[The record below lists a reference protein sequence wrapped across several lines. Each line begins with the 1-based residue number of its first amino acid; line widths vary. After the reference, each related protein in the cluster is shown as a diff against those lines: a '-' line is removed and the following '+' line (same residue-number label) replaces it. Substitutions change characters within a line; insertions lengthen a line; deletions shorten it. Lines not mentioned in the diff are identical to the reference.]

1 MNISETN
8 YASCGYTGLSNLGN
22 TCFLN
27 SCLQVLV
34 HTRELHN
41 IFNPNVLA
49 QIEQNA
55 TKPEA
60 QLLNEWKQLA
70 ELMWSGNGV
79 VKPIKFVQTV
89 QKVAQIKDV
98 EIFTGWAQNDTTEFL
113 RFLLDCFHTTI
124 ARPVKVSVKGK
135 PKNELDQVAIKCF
148 NMLKDVYS
156 KEYSE
161 IYDLFYGIS
170 VSEIAT
176 SSGAQSL
183 CPEPYIILDLPL
195 TSQILEEC
203 IANYIKPETLSGENA
218 WHNDKTGSKE
228 DATKRIYFWNFP
240 KILIIALKRFIVS
253 GRQIYR
259 NNTQIECPL
268 TNLDL
273 SKYVE
278 GYNASSHNYELYGV
292 SNHMGTP
299 NGGHYTSFVKTGK
312 GWIHYNDEGLSS
324 IDESQVISPNSYC
337 LFYRRI

>member
-1 MNISETN
+1 MNITETN
-8 YASCGYTGLSNLGN
+8 YENHGYTGLTNLGN

-34 HTRELHN
+34 HTKELHT
-41 IFNPNVLA
+41 IFNSNVRALM
-49 QIEQNA
+49 QEHA

-60 QLLNEWKQLA
+60 QLFNEWKRLA

-79 VKPIKFVQTV
+79 VKPLKFVQTLH
-89 QKVAQIKDV
+89 KVAQIKDV

-124 ARPVKVSVKGK
+124 ARPVKVSIKGK
-135 PKNELDQVAIKCF
+135 PKTDTDQVAIKCF
-148 NMLKDVYS
+148 NMLKDVYT

-170 VSEIAT
+170 VSEIST
-176 SSGAQSL
+176 SAGTQSL

-195 TSQILEEC
+195 TSQNLEEC
-203 IANYIKPETLSGENA
+203 ISNYIKPEALTGENA
-218 WHNDKTGSKE
+218 WYNDKTNAKE
-228 DATKRIYFWNFP
+228 DAAKRIYFWNFP
-240 KILIIALKRFIVS
+240 KILIIALKRFIVN
-253 GRQIYR
+253 GRHIYR
-259 NNTQIECPL
+259 NNSLIHYPL

-278 GYNASSHNYELYGV
+278 GYNAAAHNYELYGV

-299 NGGHYTSFVKTGK
+299 NGGHYTSYVKTDK
-312 GWIHYNDEGLSS
+312 GWIHYNDESLSS
-324 IDESQVISPNSYC
+324 IHESQVISPHSYC